1 MPVCESI
8 RAIFLTFCRE
18 QAPCEPFLRGF
29 FCLVKKPFCHP
40 ISLVLPKET
49 GVAPQRKARRSQRR
63 ARNLCNLSPLQP
75 LPTGARATERQRQR
89 NAAKDRQGRRGG
101 RAQPPPEQNSA
112 RPPQRARQGAEIKS
126 WGARGESKQPTGA
139 AHSDAEGARSDR
151 AVITAG
157 CRQTTGGYHV
167 RGIPYF
173 GGAEN
178 AAVNPF
184 VSGYDYV

>member
-1 MPVCESI
+1 MQG
-8 RAIFLTFCRE
+8 TG
-18 QAPCEPFLRGF
+18 PCKLFLRDF
-29 FCLVKKPFCHP
+29 FLSCQKTLLPPHFFGLAQRNGCGAPKKSPP
-40 ISLVLPKET
+40 LT
-49 GVAPQRKARRSQRR
+49 AAGTQ
-63 ARNLCNLSPLQP
+63 PLQP
-75 LPTGARATERQRQR
+75 FPAAAAPDRGARHGAAATTERGKRPAR
-89 NAAKDRQGRRGG
+89 PEGG